1 MEDLVSIIVPIY
13 NTEKYLKDCIKSVQV
28 QTYSNWEL
36 ILIDDG
42 SKDNSLQICEEFAH
56 EDNRIKV
63 FHQENAGVSR
73 ARNLGLNKSTGIWI
87 SFLDSDDLLDKEHIS
102 TCIRFAK
109 ENNLDIVKFEL
120 GGNYFNSKSNSNKQT
135 VLAVSE
141 FIDNPNCKL
150 CIPSFLN
157 KKIIEDTRF
166 NESIKYAEDQLFN
179 YILLSKVEQIGYIF
193 KPLYYYRYNDSS
205 ATKKTDG
212 YARLLACK
220 QICYLKSNPIF
231 RQRINDSILSLII
244 ESCIDNKITISD
256 IRSTINDCKVS
267 KPKNATKSDK
277 IFYFAQKL
285 STRFAVLTYRL
296 WYKFRTKQNK

>member
-73 ARNLGLNKSTGIWI
+73 ARNLGLDKSTGIWI

-193 KPLYYYRYNDSS
+193 KISWPSSSLEAATSDKRKDPLTN
-205 ATKKTDG
+205 
-212 YARLLACK
+212 
-220 QICYLKSNPIF
+220 KSTG
-231 RQRINDSILSLII
+231 ILS
-244 ESCIDNKITISD
+244 
-256 IRSTINDCKVS
+256 
-267 KPKNATKSDK
+267 
-277 IFYFAQKL
+277 
-285 STRFAVLTYRL
+285 VLFSLYE
-296 WYKFRTKQNK
+296 